1 MFIMNGHMDKID
13 DINKKLIYYLEQD
26 ADQSSQVLG
35 NKLGISATS
44 VRRRIRDLK
53 KRGILH
59 LMGIVDAEKAGFM
72 FPIIF
77 LIDAEHN
84 KIESVSKALAKYDQI
99 ISVSRFT
106 GRYPIIAVAVFKR
119 HTEISDFIMSVS
131 KNVVGF
137 TQIET
142 LVCLRQVKGHYTL
155 I

>member
-1 MFIMNGHMDKID
+1 MNKDTANID
-13 DINKKLIYYLEQD
+13 IINEKLIHFLEQD

-35 NKLGISATS
+35 GKLGISATS

-59 LMGIVDAEKAGFM
+59 LIGTVDAEKAGYM

-77 LIDAEHN
+77 LIDAEYK
-84 KIESVSKALAKYDQI
+84 KIDSVGKALAKYEQI
-99 ISVSRFT
+99 RLISRYT
-106 GRYPIIAVAVFKR
+106 GRYPIIAIAVFKR
-119 HTEISDFIMSVS
+119 NTEISDFLEDVS

-142 LVCLRQVKGHYTL
+142 LVCLRPIKGKNT
-155 I
+155 II